1 MPTPPEAAG
10 GESTQLARAPSSA
23 IPSASSVVYLKML
36 LVGFFEDLPRERAIA
51 NCCAGRSVR
60 AFLDYSLTPDRS
72 TLGAIRERMSLRHI
86 AAVHRA
92 LLTVL
97 DGTTCSKRAS
107 RVERRNRGSQ
117 RHFRYLRTP

>member
-1 MPTPPEAAG
+1 
-10 GESTQLARAPSSA
+10 
-23 IPSASSVVYLKML
+23 VVHLKIL
-36 LVGFFEDLPRERAIA
+36 LVGFFEDLPHKRAIA
-51 NCCAGRSVR
+51 SCCAGRFSVR
-60 AFLDYSLTPDRS
+60 AFLDYSLAEPTPDRS
-72 TLGAIRERMSLRHI
+72 TLGAIRERLSLRHI

-107 RVERRNRGSQ
+107 WVERRNRGSR